1 MDIHSQIKSLK
12 LLDKVA
18 YIARYRH
25 LSLSTERTYAQWIKR
40 YVLFHNKQH
49 PIQLN
54 EQHIKSYLAYLVNK
68 NGVSKS
74 THKQA
79 LSALIFLYKD
89 VLNIEL
95 PHIDDLERPKITPR
109 LPVVLSKEELNA
121 IFSHLNPEDLFKCQL
136 LYGTGM
142 RLLEMY
148 QLRIKDIDF
157 GLNQITV
164 RAAKGD
170 KDRITILPQKIS
182 TLLQNQIQHAKLF
195 LIKTEILEKMEF
207 IFLMHL
213 PRNILMLQHNLLGF
227 GFFQLH
233 MNPPILEV
241 KSCEDTINMNKP
253 CNEISKQQFLKQI
266 SPNQQLYTPYAI
278 VLLHIY
284 YKQGKTFG
292 QCNNF

>member
-1 MDIHSQIKSLK
+1 M
-12 LLDKVA
+12 
-18 YIARYRH
+18 
-25 LSLSTERTYAQWIKR
+25 KR

-195 LIKTEILEKMEF
+195 FDQDRNLGKNGIYLPDALAKKYPYAATQFAWFWLFPASHESTDPRSKIVRRHHQHEQTLQRNFKTAVLKANISKPATLHTLRHSF
-207 IFLMHL
+207 ATHL
-213 PRNILMLQHNLLGF
+213 LQAGQDIRTVQQLLG
-227 GFFQLH
+227 H
-233 MNPPILEV
+233 SSV
-241 KSCEDTINMNKP
+241 KTTMIYTHVLAVNK
-253 CNEISKQQFLKQI
+253 LGTI
-266 SPNQQLYTPYAI
+266 SPLDFI
-278 VLLHIY
+278 
-284 YKQGKTFG
+284 
-292 QCNNF
+292 